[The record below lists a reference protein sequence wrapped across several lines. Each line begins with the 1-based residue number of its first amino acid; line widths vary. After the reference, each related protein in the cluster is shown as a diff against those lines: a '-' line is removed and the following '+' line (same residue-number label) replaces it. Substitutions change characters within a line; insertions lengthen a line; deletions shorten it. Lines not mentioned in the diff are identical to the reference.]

1 MFLSNADGDVG
12 ELLVLPQG
20 CQGCFRGSLGNVG
33 FLTRYHMKK
42 VPQLPWRGI
51 SSDFSR
57 VVAGNLVFFW
67 SYDGD
72 LRYLLVRP
80 QESPVS
86 TRVARDL
93 SGFLSSRCRGRG
105 PHLELMPEA
114 QVSSPVLTGI
124 LGFLCSFNRGV
135 KPRLVC
141 RHASFF
147 PLELKKQ
154 CQGSCR
160 LDIGMV
166 PFSPVATGLSHLPS
180 CLELILWVTV
190 ELVQGS
196 QVYLE
201 WIGLSRSFAMVP

>member
-1 MFLSNADGDVG
+1 MFLSSGDWYPG
-12 ELLVLPQG
+12 ELLELPQG
-20 CQGCFRGSLGNVG
+20 CQAHFRGPRGNVG

-93 SGFLSSRCRGRG
+93 SGFLSSRCLGHS
-105 PHLELMPEA
+105 PHLEWKSDP
-114 QVSSPVLTGI
+114 QVSSPVLTFNS
-124 LGFLCSFNRGV
+124 GFLWSFHRGV
-135 KPRLVC
+135 RPRLMW
-141 RHASFF
+141 RHKFAFLSSWKSSF
-147 PLELKKQ
+147 
-154 CQGSCR
+154 R
-160 LDIGMV
+160 I
-166 PFSPVATGLSHLPS
+166 PVDLS
-180 CLELILWVTV
+180 
-190 ELVQGS
+190 
-196 QVYLE
+196 
-201 WIGLSRSFAMVP
+201 